1 MKVRLYVRPPGS
13 PSTLLEVELSEGE
26 GAASET
32 QLKCF
37 SPPPGD
43 QGEAAEWGPTK
54 AWAVDLSGEEAG
66 DLSSKAAAI
75 RLVPFGD
82 AAPRGGGTPLEL
94 SLSSGQ
100 AEARLSW
107 WMRAPSE
114 WGVVEDVVQTLIDLS
129 LRDR

>member
-13 PSTLLEVELSEGE
+13 PSTLLEVELSDGP
-26 GAASET
+26 SET

-43 QGEAAEWGPTK
+43 QGEAAQFGPTK
-54 AWAVDLSGEEAG
+54 AWACSLSTVEAG
-66 DLSSKAAAI
+66 ELGSKAAAI

-82 AAPRGGGTPLEL
+82 AAPKGGGTPVEL

-107 WMRAPSE
+107 WMQAPSE
-114 WGVVEDVVQTLIDLS
+114 WGVVEELVQTLIDLS
-129 LRDR
+129 LRDV